1 MAKTM
6 AINAGSSSLK
16 FQLFEMP
23 AETVIAKGQVER
35 IGMGDAIFTLK
46 FNGEKTEL
54 VQDIADHEAAINLLL
69 EQLKAHEVIKDLTE
83 ITGVGH
89 RIVAGGE
96 WFNKSVIV
104 DDEALNKIERLAD
117 YAPLHNASEA
127 LGIRVFQKL
136 LPDALSVAVFDTAFH
151 QTMPKKNY
159 LYALPYEYYTKY
171 GARKYGAHGTSH
183 MYVAQRTAD
192 LLGKKL
198 EDLKLI
204 TLHLGAGASVT
215 AIKDGKSYDTSMGF
229 SPLAGVMM
237 ATRTGDVDPSLV
249 YYIQNREG
257 LSNDEMLDVLNKKSG
272 LLGVSTISSDMRDLE
287 SVADTNDHAA
297 LALEMFI
304 DRVVRYIGQYY
315 VELGGVDALTFTAG
329 IGENA
334 ANVREEIIN
343 RLAFMGIKIDAE
355 KNELRDDEVILS
367 TDDSTAAVLKVATNE
382 ELMIA
387 RDIQALQAQN
397 K

>member
-35 IGMGDAIFTLK
+35 IGMSDAIFTLK

-54 VQDIADHEAAINLLL
+54 VQEIADHEAAINLLL
-69 EQLKAHEVIKDLTE
+69 EQLKAHEVIADLTE

-104 DDEALNKIERLAD
+104 DDEALDKIERLAA

-136 LPDALSVAVFDTAFH
+136 LPNATSVAVFDTAFH
-151 QTMPKKNY
+151 QSMPKKNY

-183 MYVAQRTAD
+183 LYVAQRTAAM
-192 LLGKKL
+192 LGKKL
-198 EDLKLI
+198 EDMKLI
-204 TLHLGAGASVT
+204 TLHLGAGASIT

-287 SVADTNDHAA
+287 AVSDTNDHAA
-297 LALEMFI
+297 LALEIFI

-329 IGENA
+329 IGENDA
-334 ANVREEIIN
+334 AVREEIIN
-343 RLAFMGIKIDAE
+343 RLGFMGIKINAE
-355 KNELRDDEVILS
+355 KNASRDDEVILS
-367 TDDSTAAVLKVATNE
+367 TNDSTAAVLKVATDE
-382 ELMIA
+382 EVMIA
-387 RDIQALQAQN
+387 RDVQALQAKQ
-397 K
+397 

>member
-1 MAKTM
+1 M

-35 IGMGDAIFTLK
+35 IGMNDSIFTLK
-46 FNGEKTEL
+46 YNGEKFEV

-69 EQLKAHEVIKDLTE
+69 AQLKEHEVIADFSE

-96 WFNKSVIV
+96 WFNKSVVV
-104 DDEALNKIERLAD
+104 DDEVLNKIERLAD

-136 LPDALSVAVFDTAFH
+136 LPNALSVAVFDTAFH
-151 QTMPKKNY
+151 QSMPKKNY

-183 MYVAQRTAD
+183 KYVAQRTAD
-192 LLGKKL
+192 ILGKKL
-198 EDLKLI
+198 EDLKII
-204 TLHLGAGASVT
+204 TLHLGAGASIT
-215 AIKDGKSYDTSMGF
+215 AIKDGKSFDTSMGF
-229 SPLAGVMM
+229 TPLAGVAM

-257 LSNDEMLDVLNKKSG
+257 LSNDEMLNILNKKSG
-272 LLGVSTISSDMRDLE
+272 LLGVSSLSSDMRDLE
-287 SVADTNDHAA
+287 EVEDTNDHAA
-297 LALEMFI
+297 LAIEMFI
-304 DRVVRYIGQYY
+304 DRVVRYVGQYY

-334 ANVREEIIN
+334 ANVREAIID
-343 RLAFMGIKIDAE
+343 RLAFMGIKLDAE
-355 KNELRDDEVILS
+355 KNELRDDEVIIS
-367 TDDSTAAVLKVATNE
+367 SEDSTAKVLKVATNE

-387 RDIQALQAQN
+387 RDVQTLQAN
-397 K
+397 

>member
-1 MAKTM
+1 M

-35 IGMGDAIFTLK
+35 IGMSDAIFTLK

-54 VQDIADHEAAINLLL
+54 VQEIADHEAAINLLL
-69 EQLKAHEVIKDLTE
+69 EQLKAHEVIADLTE

-104 DDEALNKIERLAD
+104 DDEALDKIERLAA

-136 LPDALSVAVFDTAFH
+136 LPNATSVAVFDTAFH
-151 QTMPKKNY
+151 QSMPKKNY

-183 MYVAQRTAD
+183 LYVAQRTAAM
-192 LLGKKL
+192 LGKKL
-198 EDLKLI
+198 EDMKLI
-204 TLHLGAGASVT
+204 TLHLGAGASIT

-287 SVADTNDHAA
+287 AVSDTNDHAA
-297 LALEMFI
+297 LALEIFI

-329 IGENA
+329 IGENDA
-334 ANVREEIIN
+334 AVREEIIK
-343 RLAFMGIKIDAE
+343 RLGFMGIKINAE
-355 KNELRDDEVILS
+355 KNASRDDEVILS
-367 TDDSTAAVLKVATNE
+367 TNDSTAAVLKVATDE
-382 ELMIA
+382 EVMIA
-387 RDIQALQAQN
+387 RDVQVLQAKQ
-397 K
+397 

>member
-35 IGMGDAIFTLK
+35 IGMNDSIFTLK
-46 FNGEKTEL
+46 YKGEKFEL

-69 EQLKAHEVIKDLTE
+69 AQLKEHEVIADFAE

-104 DDEALNKIERLAD
+104 DDEVLNKIERLAD

-136 LPDALSVAVFDTAFH
+136 LPNALSVAVFDTAFH
-151 QTMPKKNY
+151 QSMPKKNY

-183 MYVAQRTAD
+183 KYVAQRTAD
-192 LLGKKL
+192 ILGKKL
-198 EDLKLI
+198 EDLKII

-215 AIKDGKSYDTSMGF
+215 AIKDGKSFDTSMGF
-229 SPLAGVMM
+229 TPLAGVAM

-257 LSNDEMLDVLNKKSG
+257 LSNDEMLNILNKKSG
-272 LLGVSTISSDMRDLE
+272 LLGVSSLSSDMRDLE
-287 SVADTNDHAA
+287 EVEDTNDHAA
-297 LALEMFI
+297 LAIEMFI
-304 DRVVRYIGQYY
+304 DRVVRYVGQYY

-334 ANVREEIIN
+334 ANVREAIIE
-343 RLAFMGIKIDAE
+343 RLAFMGIKLDAE
-355 KNELRDDEVILS
+355 QNELRDDEVIIS
-367 TDDSTAAVLKVATNE
+367 SEDSTAKVLKVATNE

-387 RDIQALQAQN
+387 RDVQTLQAN
-397 K
+397 

>member
-35 IGMGDAIFTLK
+35 IGMSDAIFTLK

-54 VQDIADHEAAINLLL
+54 VQEIADHEAAINLLL
-69 EQLKAHEVIKDLTE
+69 EQLKAHEVIADLTE

-104 DDEALNKIERLAD
+104 DDEALDKIERLAA

-136 LPDALSVAVFDTAFH
+136 LPNATSVAVFDTAFH
-151 QTMPKKNY
+151 QSMPKKNY

-183 MYVAQRTAD
+183 LYVAQRTAAM
-192 LLGKKL
+192 LGKKL
-198 EDLKLI
+198 EDMKLI
-204 TLHLGAGASVT
+204 TLHLGAGASIT

-287 SVADTNDHAA
+287 AVSDTNDHAA
-297 LALEMFI
+297 LALEIFI

-329 IGENA
+329 IGENDA
-334 ANVREEIIN
+334 AVREEIIK
-343 RLAFMGIKIDAE
+343 RLGFMGIKINAE
-355 KNELRDDEVILS
+355 KNASRDDEVILS
-367 TDDSTAAVLKVATNE
+367 TNDSTAAVLKVATDE
-382 ELMIA
+382 EVMIA
-387 RDIQALQAQN
+387 RDVQVLQAKQ
-397 K
+397 

>member
-35 IGMGDAIFTLK
+35 IGMSDAIFTLK

-54 VQDIADHEAAINLLL
+54 VQEIADHEAAINLLL
-69 EQLKAHEVIKDLTE
+69 EQLKAHEVIADLTE

-104 DDEALNKIERLAD
+104 DDEALDKIERLAA

-136 LPDALSVAVFDTAFH
+136 LPNATSVAVFDTAFH

-183 MYVAQRTAD
+183 MYVAQRTAA

-198 EDLKLI
+198 EDMKLI
-204 TLHLGAGASVT
+204 TLHLGAGASIT

-257 LSNDEMLDVLNKKSG
+257 LSNDEMLNVLNKKSG
-272 LLGVSTISSDMRDLE
+272 LLGVSSLSSDMRDLE
-287 SVADTNDHAA
+287 AVADTNDHAA
-297 LALEMFI
+297 LALEIFI

-329 IGENA
+329 IGENDDA
-334 ANVREEIIN
+334 VRAEIIK
-343 RLAFMGIKIDAE
+343 RLGFMGIKINAE
-355 KNELRDDEVILS
+355 KNASRDDEIILS
-367 TDDSTAAVLKVATNE
+367 TDDSTAAVLKVATDE

-387 RDIQALQAQN
+387 RDVQALQA

>member
-1 MAKTM
+1 MGNTM

-35 IGMGDAIFTLK
+35 IGMNDSIFTLK
-46 FNGEKTEL
+46 YNGEKFEV

-69 EQLKAHEVIKDLTE
+69 AQLKEHEVIADFSE

-96 WFNKSVIV
+96 WFNKSVVV
-104 DDEALNKIERLAD
+104 DDEVLNKIERLAD

-136 LPDALSVAVFDTAFH
+136 LPNALSVAVFDTAFH
-151 QTMPKKNY
+151 QSMPKKNY

-183 MYVAQRTAD
+183 KYVAQRTAD
-192 LLGKKL
+192 ILGKKL
-198 EDLKLI
+198 EDLKII
-204 TLHLGAGASVT
+204 TLHLGAGASIT
-215 AIKDGKSYDTSMGF
+215 AIKDGKSFDTSMGF
-229 SPLAGVMM
+229 TPLAGVAM

-257 LSNDEMLDVLNKKSG
+257 LSNDEMLNILNKKSG
-272 LLGVSTISSDMRDLE
+272 LLGVSSLSSDMRDLE
-287 SVADTNDHAA
+287 EVEDTNDHAA
-297 LALEMFI
+297 LAIEMFI
-304 DRVVRYIGQYY
+304 DRVVRYVGQYY

-334 ANVREEIIN
+334 ANVREAIID
-343 RLAFMGIKIDAE
+343 RLAFMGIKLDAE
-355 KNELRDDEVILS
+355 KNELRDDEVIIS
-367 TDDSTAAVLKVATNE
+367 SEDSTAKVLKVATNE

-387 RDIQALQAQN
+387 RDVQTLQAN
-397 K
+397 

>member
-35 IGMGDAIFTLK
+35 IGMSDAIFTLK

-54 VQDIADHEAAINLLL
+54 VQEIADHEAAINLLL
-69 EQLKAHEVIKDLTE
+69 EQLKAHEVIADLTE

-104 DDEALNKIERLAD
+104 DDEALDKIERLAA

-136 LPDALSVAVFDTAFH
+136 LPNATSVAVFDTAFH

-183 MYVAQRTAD
+183 MYVAQRTAA

-198 EDLKLI
+198 EDMKLI
-204 TLHLGAGASVT
+204 TLHLGAGASIT

-257 LSNDEMLDVLNKKSG
+257 LSNDEMLNVLNKKSG
-272 LLGVSTISSDMRDLE
+272 LLGVSSLSSDMRDLE
-287 SVADTNDHAA
+287 AVSDTNDHAA
-297 LALEMFI
+297 LALEIFI

-329 IGENA
+329 IGENDDA
-334 ANVREEIIN
+334 VRAEIIN
-343 RLAFMGIKIDAE
+343 RLGFMGIKINAE
-355 KNELRDDEVILS
+355 KNASRDDEIILS
-367 TDDSTAAVLKVATNE
+367 TDDSTAAVLKVATDE

-387 RDIQALQAQN
+387 RDVQALQA

>member
-23 AETVIAKGQVER
+23 AETVITKGQVER
-35 IGMGDAIFTLK
+35 IGMSDAIFTLK

-54 VQDIADHEAAINLLL
+54 VQEIADHEAAINLLL
-69 EQLKAHEVIKDLTE
+69 EQLKAHEVIADLTE

-104 DDEALNKIERLAD
+104 DDEALDKIERLAA

-136 LPDALSVAVFDTAFH
+136 LPNATSVAVFDTAFH
-151 QTMPKKNY
+151 QSMPKKNY

-183 MYVAQRTAD
+183 LYVAQRTAAM
-192 LLGKKL
+192 LGKKL
-198 EDLKLI
+198 EDMKLI
-204 TLHLGAGASVT
+204 TLHLGAGASIT

-287 SVADTNDHAA
+287 AVSDTNDHAA
-297 LALEMFI
+297 LALEIFI

-329 IGENA
+329 IGENDA
-334 ANVREEIIN
+334 AVREEIIK
-343 RLAFMGIKIDAE
+343 RLGFMGIKINAE
-355 KNELRDDEVILS
+355 KNASRDDEVILS
-367 TDDSTAAVLKVATNE
+367 TNDSTAAVLKVATDE
-382 ELMIA
+382 EVMIA
-387 RDIQALQAQN
+387 RDVQALQAKQ
-397 K
+397 

>member
-35 IGMGDAIFTLK
+35 IGMSDAIFTLK

-54 VQDIADHEAAINLLL
+54 VQEIADHEAAINLLL
-69 EQLKAHEVIKDLTE
+69 EQLKAHEVIADLTE

-104 DDEALNKIERLAD
+104 DDEALDKIERLAA

-136 LPDALSVAVFDTAFH
+136 LPNATSVAVFDTAFH
-151 QTMPKKNY
+151 QSMPKKNY

-183 MYVAQRTAD
+183 LYVAQRTAAM
-192 LLGKKL
+192 LGKKL
-198 EDLKLI
+198 EDMRLI
-204 TLHLGAGASVT
+204 TLHLGAGASIT

-287 SVADTNDHAA
+287 AVSDTNDHAA
-297 LALEMFI
+297 LALEIFI

-329 IGENA
+329 IGENDA
-334 ANVREEIIN
+334 AVREEIIK
-343 RLAFMGIKIDAE
+343 RLGFMGIKINAE
-355 KNELRDDEVILS
+355 KNASRDDEVILS
-367 TDDSTAAVLKVATNE
+367 TNDSTAAVLKVATDE
-382 ELMIA
+382 EVMIA
-387 RDIQALQAQN
+387 RDVQALQAKQ
-397 K
+397 

>member
-35 IGMGDAIFTLK
+35 IGMSDAIFTLK

-54 VQDIADHEAAINLLL
+54 VQEIADHEAAINLLL
-69 EQLKAHEVIKDLTE
+69 EQLKAHEVIADLTE

-104 DDEALNKIERLAD
+104 DDEALDKIERLAA

-136 LPDALSVAVFDTAFH
+136 LPNATSVAVFDTAFH
-151 QTMPKKNY
+151 QSMPKKNY

-183 MYVAQRTAD
+183 LYVAQRTAAM
-192 LLGKKL
+192 LGKKL
-198 EDLKLI
+198 EDMKLI
-204 TLHLGAGASVT
+204 TLHLGAGASIT

-287 SVADTNDHAA
+287 AVSDTNDHAA
-297 LALEMFI
+297 LALEIFI

-329 IGENA
+329 IGENDA
-334 ANVREEIIN
+334 AVREEIIK
-343 RLAFMGIKIDAE
+343 RLGFMGIKINAE
-355 KNELRDDEVILS
+355 KNASRDDEVILS
-367 TDDSTAAVLKVATNE
+367 TNDSTAAVLKVATDE
-382 ELMIA
+382 EVMIA
-387 RDIQALQAQN
+387 RDVQALQVKQ
-397 K
+397 

>member
-35 IGMGDAIFTLK
+35 IGMSDAIFTLK

-54 VQDIADHEAAINLLL
+54 VQEIADHEAAINLLL
-69 EQLKAHEVIKDLTE
+69 EQLKAHEVIADLTE
-83 ITGVGH
+83 ITSVGH

-104 DDEALNKIERLAD
+104 DDEALDKIERLAA

-136 LPDALSVAVFDTAFH
+136 LPNATSVAVFDTAFH
-151 QTMPKKNY
+151 QSMPKKNY

-183 MYVAQRTAD
+183 LYVAQRTAAM
-192 LLGKKL
+192 LGKKL
-198 EDLKLI
+198 EDMKLI
-204 TLHLGAGASVT
+204 TLHLGAGASIT

-287 SVADTNDHAA
+287 AVSDTNDHAA
-297 LALEMFI
+297 LALEIFI

-329 IGENA
+329 IGENDA
-334 ANVREEIIN
+334 AVREEIIK
-343 RLAFMGIKIDAE
+343 RLGFMGIKINAE
-355 KNELRDDEVILS
+355 KNASRDDEVILS
-367 TDDSTAAVLKVATNE
+367 TNDSTAAVLKVATDE
-382 ELMIA
+382 EVMIA
-387 RDIQALQAQN
+387 RDVQALQAKQ
-397 K
+397 

>member
-1 MAKTM
+1 M

-35 IGMGDAIFTLK
+35 IGMNDSIFTLK
-46 FNGEKTEL
+46 YNGEKFEV

-69 EQLKAHEVIKDLTE
+69 AQLKEHEVIADFSE

-96 WFNKSVIV
+96 WFNKSVVV
-104 DDEALNKIERLAD
+104 DDEVLNKIERLAD

-136 LPDALSVAVFDTAFH
+136 LPNALSVAVFDTAFH
-151 QTMPKKNY
+151 QSMPKKNY

-183 MYVAQRTAD
+183 KYVAQRTAD
-192 LLGKKL
+192 ILGKKL
-198 EDLKLI
+198 EDLKII
-204 TLHLGAGASVT
+204 TLHLGAGASIT
-215 AIKDGKSYDTSMGF
+215 AIKDGKSFDTSMGF
-229 SPLAGVMM
+229 TPLAGVAM

-257 LSNDEMLDVLNKKSG
+257 LSNDEMLNILNKKSG
-272 LLGVSTISSDMRDLE
+272 LLGVSSLSSDMRDLE
-287 SVADTNDHAA
+287 EVEDTNDHAA
-297 LALEMFI
+297 LAIEMFI
-304 DRVVRYIGQYY
+304 DRVVRYVGQYY

-334 ANVREEIIN
+334 ANVREAIID
-343 RLAFMGIKIDAE
+343 RLAFMGIKLDAE
-355 KNELRDDEVILS
+355 KNELRDDEVIIS
-367 TDDSTAAVLKVATNE
+367 SEDSTAKVLKVATNE

-387 RDIQALQAQN
+387 RDVQTLQVN
-397 K
+397 

>member
-1 MAKTM
+1 M

-23 AETVIAKGQVER
+23 EENVIAKGQVER
-35 IGMGDAIFTLK
+35 IGMSDAIFTLK
-46 FNGEKTEL
+46 YNGEKFEL

-69 EQLKAHEVIKDLTE
+69 AQLKEHEVIADLAE

-96 WFNKSVIV
+96 WFNKSVVV
-104 DDEALNKIERLAD
+104 DDEVLNKIERLAD

-127 LGIRVFQKL
+127 LGIRIFQKL
-136 LPDALSVAVFDTAFH
+136 LPNALSVAVFDTAFH
-151 QTMPKKNY
+151 QSMPKKNY
-159 LYALPYEYYTKY
+159 LYSLPYEYYTKY

-183 MYVAQRTAD
+183 KYVAQRTAD

-215 AIKDGKSYDTSMGF
+215 AIKDGKSFDTSMGF
-229 SPLAGVMM
+229 TPLAGVTM
-237 ATRTGDVDPSLV
+237 ATRTGDIDPSLV

-257 LSNDEMLDVLNKKSG
+257 LSNDEMLDILNKKSG
-272 LLGVSTISSDMRDLE
+272 LLGISTISSDMRDLE
-287 SVADTNDHAA
+287 EVEDTNDHAS
-297 LALEMFI
+297 LAIEMFI

-334 ANVREEIIN
+334 ANVREAIID
-343 RLAFMGIKIDAE
+343 RLAFMGIKLDAE
-355 KNELRDDEVILS
+355 QNELRDDEVIIS
-367 TDDSTAAVLKVATNE
+367 SEDSTAKVLKVATNE

-387 RDIQALQAQN
+387 RDVQALQA

>member
-35 IGMGDAIFTLK
+35 IGMNDSIFTLK
-46 FNGEKTEL
+46 YNGEKFEV

-69 EQLKAHEVIKDLTE
+69 AQLKEHEVIADFSE

-96 WFNKSVIV
+96 WFNNSVVV
-104 DDEALNKIERLAD
+104 DDEVLNKIERLAD

-136 LPDALSVAVFDTAFH
+136 LPNALSVAVFDTAFH
-151 QTMPKKNY
+151 QSMPKKNY

-183 MYVAQRTAD
+183 KYVAQRTAD
-192 LLGKKL
+192 ILGKKL
-198 EDLKLI
+198 EDLKII
-204 TLHLGAGASVT
+204 TLHLGAGASIT
-215 AIKDGKSYDTSMGF
+215 AIKDGKSFDTSMGF
-229 SPLAGVMM
+229 TPLAGVAM

-257 LSNDEMLDVLNKKSG
+257 LSNDEMLNILNKKSG
-272 LLGVSTISSDMRDLE
+272 LLGVSSLSSDMRDLE
-287 SVADTNDHAA
+287 EVEDTNDHAA
-297 LALEMFI
+297 LAIEMFI
-304 DRVVRYIGQYY
+304 DRVVRYVGQYY

-334 ANVREEIIN
+334 ANVREAIID
-343 RLAFMGIKIDAE
+343 RLAFMGIKLDAE
-355 KNELRDDEVILS
+355 KNELRDDEVIIS
-367 TDDSTAAVLKVATNE
+367 SEDSTAKVLKVATNE

-387 RDIQALQAQN
+387 RDVQTLQAN
-397 K
+397 